1 MITKLQALI
10 LMLKNNQEFF
20 NLVDNL
26 VEELKQQGYSDLSQL
41 LKSAKSSSTL
51 PGELFGEIELA
62 LRQIEKSLP
71 DLMSVKRLQSAIK
84 AMY

>member
-1 MITKLQALI
+1 MF
-10 LMLKNNQEFF
+10 KNNQDFF
-20 NLVDNL
+20 NSVDNL
-26 VEELKQQGYSDLSQL
+26 VAELKQQGYSDLSQQ
-41 LKSAKSSSTL
+41 LKSAKSSSTV

-71 DLMSVKRLQSAIK
+71 HLMSVKRLLSAIK